1 MGKVNPKFIG
11 LSQYEAAFCQELG
24 GQHFHLVM
32 DDGSELSLNF
42 LDGENVQIAE
52 KGQPYVWESY
62 ECMKG
67 DDCTYFVHAQPV
79 SGKGLINKSWIL
91 DLEQRLVTYV
101 LMEEGY
107 DPEYP
112 RLIRAIPYFGAI
124 KVPGE
129 PLPTIR
135 HHLSARMAGRHIKW
149 HYTPGMN
156 LQHIYYSPIAVRAS
170 SGPEQTYE
178 EAMRS
183 RLEKQFASDE
193 PEVVRQAEETF
204 ARMMKRQ
211 EWYPFYEEPCFHIWI
226 SEGMNLFCFIE
237 ENMIRRS
244 PSKSDGGGGILL
256 LQDIDRCVDVGL
268 SFNADEFYMVS
279 AFGVENDIEDPLD
292 TAESPYD
299 WSVLTCMPS
308 IRWEIPEE

>member
-1 MGKVNPKFIG
+1 MPEQKKTFTG
-11 LSQYEAAFCQELG
+11 LSQYKIAFCYELAG
-24 GQHFHLVM
+24 KKFHIVM
-32 DDGSELSLNF
+32 DNGTEYLMDFADESTVL
-42 LDGENVQIAE
+42 IAE
-52 KGQPYVWESY
+52 EGKQAVYENY
-62 ECMKG
+62 ECLKG
-67 DDCTYFVHAQPV
+67 DDRTYLVRWAPKKHE
-79 SGKGLINKSWIL
+79 GKINRALVL
-91 DLEQRLVTYV
+91 DLRQNLVTYV
-101 LMEEGY
+101 NFETGY

-112 RLIRAIPYFGAI
+112 RLIRVIPYFGAI

-183 RLEKQFASDE
+183 RLEKQFASDD